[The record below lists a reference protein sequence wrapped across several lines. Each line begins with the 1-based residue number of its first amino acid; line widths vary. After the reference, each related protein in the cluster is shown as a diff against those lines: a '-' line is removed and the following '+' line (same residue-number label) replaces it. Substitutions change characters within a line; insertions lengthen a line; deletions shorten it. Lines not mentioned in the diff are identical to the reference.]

1 VSALSGSRLV
11 AAVSLS
17 HQSLRNDRGGG
28 SSAGS
33 YSVWCDDAET
43 GRLVWWSRWVL
54 GVRMASVGQAAARST
69 GSKRRIPL
77 GLLPYSSS
85 ESEEEDDASEAPQD
99 DAPQLGGLMMRQ
111 RAAANTC
118 ASGASENGLPS
129 QAAHD
134 KRRKVA
140 TLVGQCKSS
149 PLRASVRMRQS
160 PVREGM
166 VDITQKGLSFAHS
179 GSAQGTKQATAERS
193 GTFAASTSQPKHG
206 TPAASAASANGE
218 EVSRALRLDSTASS
232 DTGAG
237 TPGTARSGPGPQTPL
252 GAPPAPGLAL
262 TDSRLPAPGRDASS
276 KPCPPSAMKSRRAS
290 DSVAGRTARAS
301 VTWRDDVVSPPA
313 SRVRLHKEARRQSE
327 DMLADA
333 EASDLADRFSEVAEQ
348 KPPSPAQTRRRA
360 SEKAAN
366 AHRSSGCT
374 DRRR

>member
-1 VSALSGSRLV
+1 
-11 AAVSLS
+11 
-17 HQSLRNDRGGG
+17 
-28 SSAGS
+28 
-33 YSVWCDDAET
+33 
-43 GRLVWWSRWVL
+43 
-54 GVRMASVGQAAARST
+54 MASVGRVVATRCP

-85 ESEEEDDASEAPQD
+85 ESEDEDGASEVPPDDAA
-99 DAPQLGGLMMRQ
+99 QLGGVMMRQ
-111 RAAANTC
+111 RAAANAC
-118 ASGASENGLPS
+118 APGASENGLAS
-129 QAAHD
+129 EASHD

-140 TLVGQCKSS
+140 ALAGQCKSS
-149 PLRASVRMRQS
+149 PLRASARTRQS

-179 GSAQGTKQATAERS
+179 GSAQGRQATVERS
-193 GTFAASTSQPKHG
+193 AVITADTSQHQQG

-218 EVSRALRLDSTASS
+218 AVSLALRLDSTDSS

-237 TPGTARSGPGPQTPL
+237 TPGAARPGAAPQTPL

-262 TDSRLPAPGRDASS
+262 TDSRLPAPRRDHSS
-276 KPCPPSAMKSRRAS
+276 KPCPPSAMKTRRAS
-290 DSVAGRTARAS
+290 DSAADRTARAS

-333 EASDLADRFSEVAEQ
+333 EASDLADRFSEVASEQ

-366 AHRSSGCT
+366 AQRSSGCT